1 MTYLL
6 GLLALLSCDVGLQ
19 ADYDGMSVDIQPV
32 VNYGNRGLRRSYNSA
47 VQLTTYQ
54 DGQAIGTAS
63 GGYFVYNGYKFILTA
78 AHVVAEGDEIEGHE
92 RYGIDTVKCKVLYVN
107 KVYDIA
113 VVVPM
118 DDFKTLKPIKFT
130 YDYGMK
136 RGEPLYY
143 TGYPSEMQEITMQG
157 TFAGDLDDFYL
168 IQSAAWMGSSG
179 SPVFDGQGRVIG
191 VISGIVIGWT
201 HYGTPQLVNN
211 MVVVSPMWAI
221 SDSYLKQIL
230 KDGAD

>member
-19 ADYDGMSVDIQPV
+19 ADSDGVSVDVQQV
-32 VNYGNRGLRRSYNSA
+32 ANYGNRGLKRSFDSA

-54 DGQAIGTAS
+54 DGEAIGTAS
-63 GGYFVYNGYKFILTA
+63 GGYFIYNGHKFILTA
-78 AHVVAEGDEIEGHE
+78 AHVVDGGDELIAHE
-92 RYGIDTVKCKVLYVN
+92 RYGIDVVKCRVLYIN
-107 KVYDIA
+107 RVYDIA
-113 VVVPM
+113 VVVPEG
-118 DDFKTLKPIKFT
+118 DFKTMKPIKFT
-130 YDYGMK
+130 YDYSMK

-157 TFAGDLDDFYL
+157 SFAGDLDDYYL
-168 IQSAAWMGSSG
+168 IQSSAWMGSSG

-201 HYGTPQLVNN
+201 PYGTPQLVNN

-221 SDSYLKQIL
+221 SNSYLKQIL

>member
-1 MTYLL
+1 
-6 GLLALLSCDVGLQ
+6 
-19 ADYDGMSVDIQPV
+19 
-32 VNYGNRGLRRSYNSA
+32 
-47 VQLTTYQ
+47 
-54 DGQAIGTAS
+54 
-63 GGYFVYNGYKFILTA
+63 
-78 AHVVAEGDEIEGHE
+78 
-92 RYGIDTVKCKVLYVN
+92 
-107 KVYDIA
+107 VYDIA